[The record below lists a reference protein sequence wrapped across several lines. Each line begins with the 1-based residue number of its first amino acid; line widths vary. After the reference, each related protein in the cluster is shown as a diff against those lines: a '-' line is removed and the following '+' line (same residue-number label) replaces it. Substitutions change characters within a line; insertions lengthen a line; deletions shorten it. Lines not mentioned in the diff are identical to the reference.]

1 MNHRSLKY
9 TKVKYIIKTD
19 INIVKT
25 LKMCCLLLNKVVR
38 ISKIIN
44 VQYATANNYNN
55 IVRKEIFRSIYVSM
69 WMLSDVLE
77 FKKYV
82 YEIIR

>member
-19 INIVKT
+19 INIVKP

-44 VQYATANNYNN
+44 AQYATANNYNN

-77 FKKYV
+77 FKKYI